1 MPSAKLSQSEVNKRD
16 IEAGFEI
23 LSPTEPYLGRY
34 KKRKYKCPRCGT
46 LFETQPIH
54 IWSKNTKSCGC
65 LHSKEPTPIKLKAL
79 YLTNRKEYYRQ
90 YRLLRGNEKSKQWE
104 INNKERRKIINQK
117 YKPTANLKRQNRNK
131 QLKIEVLTHYSN
143 NDIPECQLCKNTNIV
158 CLSIDHIQGDGA
170 KHRYFIGRHIYAW
183 LKQNNY
189 PTGYQCLCMNCQHIK
204 AKKNGEFN
212 NQLPVDVVKSVYFKT
227 YHQKRRLVVLNH
239 YCGGDIKCQKCGQT
253 NIDCLTIDHINND
266 GAKHRKSVN
275 NIIGWLIKNN
285 FPDGFQ
291 ILCMN
296 CQFEK
301 QFGKNLGEIKL

>member
-1 MPSAKLSQSEVNKRD
+1 
-16 IEAGFEI
+16 
-23 LSPTEPYLGRY
+23 
-34 KKRKYKCPRCGT
+34 
-46 LFETQPIH
+46 
-54 IWSKNTKSCGC
+54 
-65 LHSKEPTPIKLKAL
+65 
-79 YLTNRKEYYRQ
+79 
-90 YRLLRGNEKSKQWE
+90 
-104 INNKERRKIINQK
+104 
-117 YKPTANLKRQNRNK
+117 
-131 QLKIEVLTHYSN
+131 
-143 NDIPECQLCKNTNIV
+143 
-158 CLSIDHIQGDGA
+158 
-170 KHRYFIGRHIYAW
+170 
-183 LKQNNY
+183 
-189 PTGYQCLCMNCQHIK
+189 MNCQHIK